1 MIIYADVVC
10 DLLHAGHINF
20 FRQIKKTYP
29 KSKIIV
35 GLMSDE
41 QCTNY
46 KRPPIFNIDQRFTIL
61 SSIKY
66 IDSVIKNA
74 PMPITHA
81 FMEMHNISLVIHG
94 DDISEE
100 SENYWYR
107 EAKLVGKFEKIPYTQ
122 TISTTKIIEKICNEI
137 CFT

>member
-10 DLLHAGHINF
+10 DLLHEGHINF
-20 FRQIKKTYP
+20 FKQIKTIYP
-29 KSKIIV
+29 HSKIIV

-46 KRPPIFNIDQRFTIL
+46 KRSPVFNIDQRFTIL

-74 PMPITHA
+74 PMPITSD
-81 FMEMHNISLVIHG
+81 FIEMHSIGLVIHG

-100 SENYWYR
+100 SEDYWYK
-107 EAKLVGKFEKIPYTQ
+107 EAKLVGKFQKIPYTH
-122 TISTTKIIEKICNEI
+122 TISTTKIIEKIRSGL
-137 CFT
+137 FV